1 MTPNCTYQDF
11 NPLTLAPLNE
21 ETSIRKIELL
31 TFMHEVANKKV
42 LDIGA
47 NAGFASILACLNG
60 AREVLAIDVKQSY
73 LDNIDAIAT
82 QHNLKISTK
91 LRNFRELNSSNDK
104 SDIVFCFEVVHW
116 LFHQGYSPKE
126 IFEKLSDITHQTL
139 YLETP
144 WDISEPSI
152 SNKMNETMNQYDFRL
167 VVEGLLKN
175 GFKVEILYFSE
186 YFGGKSKR
194 VMLRARKN

>member
-11 NPLTLAPLNE
+11 NPITLAPLND
-21 ETSIRKIELL
+21 ETSIRKIELS
-31 TFMHEVANKKV
+31 TFLHEVAGKKV

-47 NAGFASILACLNG
+47 NAGFASILAALSG
-60 AREVLAIDVKQSY
+60 ASEVLAIDVQQGY
-73 LDNIDAIAT
+73 LDNINSIASN
-82 QHNLKISTK
+82 HKLKISTR
-91 LRNFRELNSSNDK
+91 LRNFRDLDSNFDK
-104 SDIVFCFEVVHW
+104 CDIVFCFEVVHW
-116 LFHQGYSPKE
+116 LFHQGYKPDD
-126 IFEKLSDITHQTL
+126 IFQKLADITGQVL

-152 SNKMNETMNQYDFRL
+152 LNKMNETMNQYDFRI
-167 VVEGLLKN
+167 VVEGLLGN
-175 GFKVEILYFSE
+175 GFAVEILYFSE